1 MRTDRF
7 DAFSTLLL
15 DIYRAS
21 AEESLERF
29 QDAALDI
36 IKPWLPFTGA
46 MWGTATFVEGVGIDI
61 HSLHLHNQSPEMIL
75 EYEDVKHLDTSA
87 ALVSSTPSITQGFHS
102 PSWFDGGATWDDYRD
117 WQRRHGH
124 ENVFITAATDSRTG
138 ATQWFSLFREDADQL
153 CRTEEVQLLSQLS
166 PHLMQGLRHNYARH
180 VNTTPLLPDGKRF
193 EAAIADA
200 RGVIHYATPGCE
212 AMLHAEFGMTN
223 PGSRIPAVL
232 MESVSSEC
240 KPFVGRTLVAIPKV
254 RKDLLMM
261 RFRPLRAAD
270 SLAPRQREAA
280 ELVAQGFTHKQA
292 AQRLGRSPAT
302 VRNQMQE
309 VYRKL
314 NVQNVAALAQA
325 LAQE

>member
-1 MRTDRF
+1 
-7 DAFSTLLL
+7 
-15 DIYRAS
+15 
-21 AEESLERF
+21 
-29 QDAALDI
+29 
-36 IKPWLPFTGA
+36 
-46 MWGTATFVEGVGIDI
+46 
-61 HSLHLHNQSPEMIL
+61 
-75 EYEDVKHLDTSA
+75 
-87 ALVSSTPSITQGFHS
+87 
-102 PSWFDGGATWDDYRD
+102 
-117 WQRRHGH
+117 
-124 ENVFITAATDSRTG
+124 
-138 ATQWFSLFREDADQL
+138 
-153 CRTEEVQLLSQLS
+153 
-166 PHLMQGLRHNYARH
+166 
-180 VNTTPLLPDGKRF
+180 
-193 EAAIADA
+193 
-200 RGVIHYATPGCE
+200 
-212 AMLHAEFGMTN
+212 MLHAEFGMTN

-261 RFRPLRAAD
+261 RFRPLCAAD